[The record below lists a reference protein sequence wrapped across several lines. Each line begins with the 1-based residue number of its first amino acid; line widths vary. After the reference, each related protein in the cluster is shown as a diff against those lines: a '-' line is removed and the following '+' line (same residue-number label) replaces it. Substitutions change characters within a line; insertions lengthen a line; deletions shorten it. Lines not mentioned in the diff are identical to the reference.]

1 MKKVLHGM
9 LIGLSLT
16 SFAAPATLHAQ
27 TGNEL
32 IDTEFPELSRY
43 LNASEVLQAAVFDE
57 IVSSNNSSDS
67 MIGKVLLRDSLLEL
81 TEAEYSHYHT
91 ASDHLAM
98 LGPFRVFESRATPG
112 LQAMIRREY
121 SAEETEAVL
130 EANGSIPPSAVAVL
144 KRGRDF
150 SNTLLEIYLNDMLYD
165 KHSAV
170 DAALEEYLS
179 QDAYSVPA
187 SPKSSELLSEHQ
199 YAYAFRVGFPQL
211 SGLTWASQ
219 WLQLATLEIAMIS
232 ENETELEAAI
242 NNVTSLYEE
251 KIAPAHGGLMSLP
264 TDIPTMPVIAPNLYG
279 FHPGAAYVLDNIAAL
294 KVVIGD
300 ILVHPDVMNRNASIE
315 GMVQRFTNKVEELD
329 DETDYLFF
337 VLRGGIFNQGGPA
350 FGGMEVSER
359 NRSRA
364 ASNTQHI
371 SNYPMR

>member
-1 MKKVLHGM
+1 MKKTLHGLM
-9 LIGLSLT
+9 IGLAAVSLASPLV
-16 SFAAPATLHAQ
+16 SFAQ

-32 IDTEFPELSRY
+32 IDTRFPDLSRY
-43 LNASEVLQAAVFDE
+43 LNSSQVLQAAVFDE
-57 IVSSNNSSDS
+57 IVASNNSADS
-67 MIGKVLLRDSLLEL
+67 MIGKGLLREALIEL
-81 TEAEYSHYHT
+81 SQATVSHYHSS
-91 ASDHLAM
+91 SDHLAM

-121 SAEETEAVL
+121 SAEESEEVL
-130 EANGSIPPSAVAVL
+130 EANDSIPPLAVAVL

-150 SNTLLEIYLNDMLYD
+150 ATKMVEIYLNDNLID
-165 KHSAV
+165 KHTAV
-170 DAALEEYLS
+170 DAALNDYLS
-179 QDAYSVPA
+179 DDAHSVPA
-187 SPKSSELLSEHQ
+187 QPKVSELLSEHD
-199 YAYAFRVGFPQL
+199 YAYSFRVGFPQL

-219 WLQLATLEIAMIS
+219 WLQLATLEVAMIS
-232 ENETELEAAI
+232 KNQNELESGIENAI
-242 NNVTSLYEE
+242 ALYEE

-300 ILVHPDVMNRNASIE
+300 ILVNPDVPDRSLAINEMVRKYTDKTANLE
-315 GMVQRFTNKVEELD
+315 G
-329 DETDYLFF
+329 ETDYLFF

-350 FGGMEVSER
+350 LGGMAESER

-364 ASNTQHI
+364 ATGQPHI

>member
-1 MKKVLHGM
+1 MKK
-9 LIGLSLT
+9 
-16 SFAAPATLHAQ
+16 TLHRLMLGLAVASLATPLVTFAQ
-27 TGNEL
+27 TDSVL
-32 IDTEFPELSRY
+32 IDTRFPDLSRY
-43 LNASEVLQAAVFDE
+43 LNASQVLQAAVFDE
-57 IVSSNNSSDS
+57 IVASNDS
-67 MIGKVLLRDSLLEL
+67 ADSIIGKGLLR
-81 TEAEYSHYHT
+81 EALIEFSQAGASHYHSS
-91 ASDHLAM
+91 SDHLAM

-121 SAEETEAVL
+121 SAQESEEVL
-130 EANGSIPPSAVAVL
+130 EANGSIPPLAVAVL

-150 SNTLLEIYLNDMLYD
+150 ATKMIEIYLDDNLMD

-170 DAALEEYLS
+170 DAALTDYLS
-179 QDAYSVPA
+179 DDAHSVPA
-187 SPKSSELLSEHQ
+187 QPKSSELLSEHD
-199 YAYAFRVGFPQL
+199 YAYSFRVGFPQL

-219 WLQLATLEIAMIS
+219 WLQVATLEVAMLS
-232 ENETELEAAI
+232 KDQNELEAGIENAI
-242 NNVTSLYEE
+242 ALYEE

-264 TDIPTMPVIAPNLYG
+264 TDIPTMPVIAPFLYG

-300 ILVHPDVMNRNASIE
+300 ILVHPDVPDRERAIE
-315 GMVQRFTNKVEELD
+315 EMVAKFTDKTAYLE

-350 FGGMEVSER
+350 FGGMAESER

-364 ASNTQHI
+364 ATGEQHI

>member
-1 MKKVLHGM
+1 M
-9 LIGLSLT
+9 
-16 SFAAPATLHAQ
+16 
-27 TGNEL
+27 
-32 IDTEFPELSRY
+32 IDTRFPELSRY
-43 LNASEVLQAAVFDE
+43 LNVSEVLQAAVFDE
-57 IVSSNNSSDS
+57 IVASNNSNDS
-67 MIGKVLLRDSLLEL
+67 MIGKVLLRESLLEL
-81 TEAEYSHYHT
+81 SEAEYSHYHT

-121 SAEETEAVL
+121 SAEETESVL
-130 EANGSIPPSAVAVL
+130 EANGNIPTLAVEVL

-150 SNTLLEIYLNDMLYD
+150 SNKLLEIYLDDTLYD
-165 KHSAV
+165 KHTAV

-179 QDAYSVPA
+179 NDSLSVPA
-187 SPKSSELLSEHQ
+187 SPKSSDLLSEHE

-219 WLQLATLEIAMIS
+219 WLQVATLEIAMTS
-232 ENETELEAAI
+232 ENENELNSAI
-242 NNVTSLYEE
+242 ENVTALYEE

-264 TDIPTMPVIAPNLYG
+264 TDIPTMPVIAPNLYA
-279 FHPGAAYVLDNIAAL
+279 FHPGAAYVIDNIAAL

-300 ILVHPDVMNRNASIE
+300 ILVHPDVMNRTAAIE
-315 GMVQRFTNKVEELD
+315 SMVARFTNKDEELD

-350 FGGMEVSER
+350 LGGMEFSER

-364 ASNTQHI
+364 ASNAQHI

>member
-1 MKKVLHGM
+1 MKKTLHALM
-9 LIGLSLT
+9 MGLTAVSL
-16 SFAAPATLHAQ
+16 AAPLVVYAQ
-27 TGNEL
+27 TGNQL
-32 IDTEFPELSRY
+32 IDAKFPDLSRY
-43 LNASEVLQAAVFDE
+43 LNTSQVLQAAVFDE
-57 IVSSNNSSDS
+57 IVASNNSADS
-67 MIGKVLLRDSLLEL
+67 MIGKGLLR
-81 TEAEYSHYHT
+81 EALIEFSEASVSHYHSS
-91 ASDHLAM
+91 SDHLAM

-121 SAEETEAVL
+121 SAEEADEIL
-130 EANGSIPPSAVAVL
+130 EANGSIPSIAIEVL

-150 SNTLLEIYLNDMLYD
+150 ATKMVEIYLDDNLID

-170 DAALEEYLS
+170 DAALDDYLS
-179 QDAYSVPA
+179 DDAHSVPA
-187 SPKSSELLSEHQ
+187 QPKSSELLSEHE
-199 YAYAFRVGFPQL
+199 YAYSFRVGFPQL

-219 WLQLATLEIAMIS
+219 WLQVATLEIAMIS
-232 ENETELEAAI
+232 KNQNELESGIENAI
-242 NNVTSLYEE
+242 ALYEE
-251 KIAPAHGGLMSLP
+251 KIAPAHGGLMALP

-300 ILVHPDVMNRNASIE
+300 ILVHPDVPDRIRAIE
-315 GMVQRFTNKVEELD
+315 EMVAKYTDKTAYLE

-350 FGGMEVSER
+350 LGGMAESER

-364 ASNTQHI
+364 ATGEQHI

>member
-1 MKKVLHGM
+1 MKKVLHAI

-16 SFAAPATLHAQ
+16 SITAPTTLYAQ

-32 IDTEFPELSRY
+32 IDTGFPELSRY

-57 IVSSNNSSDS
+57 IVASNNSNDS
-67 MIGKVLLRDSLLEL
+67 LIGKVLLRDSLLEL
-81 TEAEYSHYHT
+81 NEAEVSHYHT
-91 ASDHLAM
+91 SSDHLAM

-121 SAEETEAVL
+121 AEEETESVL
-130 EANGSIPPSAVAVL
+130 EANGSIPPIAVAVL
-144 KRGRDF
+144 KRGRGF
-150 SNTLLEIYLNDMLYD
+150 SNKLLEIYLDDTLFD

-170 DAALEEYLS
+170 DAALAEYLS
-179 QDAYSVPA
+179 DDALSVPD
-187 SPKSSELLSEHQ
+187 SPKASELLSEHE

-219 WLQLATLEIAMIS
+219 WLQLATLEVAMIS
-232 ENETELEAAI
+232 EDENELEAAI

-251 KIAPAHGGLMSLP
+251 KIAPAHGGLMALP

-279 FHPGAAYVLDNIAAL
+279 FHPGAAYVIDNIAAL

-300 ILVHPDVMNRNASIE
+300 ILVHPDALNRAASIE
-315 GMVQRFTNKVEELD
+315 EMVIKFTDKESGLD
-329 DETDYLFF
+329 DETDYLLF

-350 FGGMEVSER
+350 VGGMAVSER

-364 ASNTQHI
+364 ASNVKHI